1 MNRYEKGQIYKV
13 VDIGYNM
20 CYIGSMCQSL
30 SKRFYKHKE
39 KYYQYT
45 KGKADC
51 NRRVNIIFDRYGI
64 ENCKIELLQDFPC
77 QSRNELLRQEG
88 EHIRNNDC
96 VNKIVSGR
104 TNEEWRKDNYEHY
117 INQKRQNWNETKD
130 EQNRKKREFAK
141 NNPDIIKQRSQDNYE
156 KFKDKLL
163 ERHLCGCGKY
173 YTQCHKKRHEQT
185 KKHQDWLKQQEQ
197 E

>member
-20 CYIGSMCQSL
+20 CYIGSTCQSL

-39 KYYQYT
+39 NYYQYT

-51 NRRVNIIFDRYGI
+51 NRRVNIIFDKYGI
-64 ENCKIELLQDFPC
+64 ENCKIELIQDFPC
-77 QSRNELLRQEG
+77 QSRNELLKQEG

-104 TNEEWRKDNYEHY
+104 TNQEWREDNYEHY
-117 INQKRQNWNETKD
+117 INKKRQLWNRTKD
-130 EQNRKKREFAK
+130 EQNKKRG
-141 NNPDIIKQRSQDNYE
+141 N
-156 KFKDKLL
+156 LL
-163 ERHLCGCGKY
+163 KT
-173 YTQCHKKRHEQT
+173 TQTSLNKEVKTTMKSLRISY
-185 KKHQDWLKQQEQ
+185 
-197 E
+197 

>member
-20 CYIGSMCQSL
+20 CYIGSTCQSL

-45 KGKADC
+45 EGKADC
-51 NRRVNIIFDRYGI
+51 NRIVNIIFDRYGI

-156 KFKDKLL
+156 KFKDKL
-163 ERHLCGCGKY
+163 
-173 YTQCHKKRHEQT
+173 
-185 KKHQDWLKQQEQ
+185 
-197 E
+197 